1 MLTASLALLLALAD
15 SPVPVTDP
23 PPSATAAAAA
33 APAPGPAPLAEP
45 VVVAVP
51 PAAAVS
57 GAVQDTGQEAQG
69 LRFVWRDHPSVRAG
83 DWLRLDFG
91 AKIQGDKM
99 NPGDDPAD
107 FDDLI
112 LRRARIGVDGELFRV
127 FQFSVERELTDIST
141 ASFFNESSKTQWRD
155 VWGEV
160 KFADALQVRGGRFK
174 IPFSRDQ
181 LDGEA
186 SNDFVNRSLGGE
198 YLAPGRDTGGMVHGR
213 FFDRA
218 LGYDVGLFEHDG
230 DNSQAN
236 KIAGGDRTFAARLTA
251 MPFFAVK
258 TGNLDQAEVGLNFAS
273 TDVSDSSTLPNGL
286 RGRTAVSQYTFFQ
299 PVFVQGT
306 RRRWGADFDWTRRQ
320 VGLRTEFIVVTD
332 QRTKQG
338 LRGDTLNDAV
348 YHAWYV
354 SGAWVLTG
362 ERSDRAIRPRRPLFM
377 GGFGA
382 VQVAARFERLWFD
395 SKDTGEP
402 AFSNSR
408 AEVILPNGDKV
419 LTLGVNWYLNRWMKL
434 QLNAVHDEIEDTGR
448 TPLLDGGTKFWS
460 TVIRA
465 QLVL

>member
-1 MLTASLALLLALAD
+1 VLIAPLALLLVLVDAPSPDTPAAD
-15 SPVPVTDP
+15 TTVTPAIDATRPVAG
-23 PPSATAAAAA
+23 SA
-33 APAPGPAPLAEP
+33 
-45 VVVAVP
+45 AVP
-51 PAAAVS
+51 TAVPAA
-57 GAVQDTGQEAQG
+57 VQQENEPNPPG
-69 LRFVWRDHPSVRAG
+69 VRFVWRDHPSLRAG
-83 DWLRLDFG
+83 RWLRLDFG
-91 AKIQGDKM
+91 AKLQIDKM

-112 LRRARIGVDGELFRV
+112 VRRARVGVDGELFRM
-127 FQFSVERELTDIST
+127 FQFSVERELTDSST

-155 VWGEV
+155 VWGEI
-160 KFADALQVRGGRFK
+160 KFADALQIRGGRFK

-213 FFDRA
+213 FFGRA

-236 KIAGGDRTFAARLTA
+236 KIAGGDRTFAARVTTT
-251 MPFFAVK
+251 PFFAVK
-258 TGNLDQAEVGLNFAS
+258 SGNLDASELGLNFAS
-273 TDVSDSSTLPNGL
+273 TDVSDSSTVPNGL
-286 RGRTAVSQYTFFQ
+286 RGRTVVSQYTFFD

-306 RRRWGADFDWTRRQ
+306 RRRWGADFEWARRQ
-320 VGLRTEFIVVTD
+320 VGARAEYMLVTD
-332 QRTKQG
+332 QRNRQS

-362 ERSDRAIRPRRPLFM
+362 ERSDRTINPRRSLFM

-382 VQVAARFERLWFD
+382 VQVAGRFERIWFD
-395 SKDTGEP
+395 SRKTGEP
-402 AFSNSR
+402 AFSNAR

-419 LTLGVNWYLNRWMKL
+419 LTLGVNWYLNRWVKL
-434 QLNAVHDEIEDTGR
+434 QLNAVHETIEDAGR
-448 TPLLDGGTKFWS
+448 TPLLDGETKFWS
-460 TVIRA
+460 SVFRA
-465 QLVL
+465 QFVL